1 MFFHFIKYISP
12 TWYLNLKPF
21 NNHVPYLINY
31 DLLNTHEKS
40 LLDFDLNYSSKM
52 ISYIDAA
59 YQAWNKGIIKT
70 GSDYNIDTNNIQPS
84 LNDEYYFVRKYYKS
98 FWSLYILTFRI
109 ISFHNPIKEIRA
121 FTKNLSI
128 QKRNLYDSIYRY
140 EDYNKFTNDHIK
152 SEPSISVIIPT
163 LNRYTYLKD
172 ILKDLELQD
181 YKNFEVIIV
190 DQSEPFENN
199 FYLDFKLN
207 LNVVQQ
213 IEKALWLARNS
224 AIKKSNSDYILLSED
239 DVRIPFD
246 YINNHL
252 KCIEYFKCDISNGV
266 FYPEGK
272 SIPMEKS
279 FFKYSDQF
287 ATGNTLIK
295 KDIFKDV
302 GLFDRQFEGQR
313 GGDGEFGL
321 RCYLAGYKMIS
332 NPLSYCEDVKA
343 PIGGLRQMGSWDAFR
358 PKKLF
363 SPRPIPSINYYI
375 RKYFGIKNA
384 IINMVL
390 SIPSSIIPYRF
401 KRNKK
406 LLIFGTFLFIIVS
419 PIFLIP
425 IIISWQRSNK
435 LIKEGAKIEYP
446 KF

>member
-1 MFFHFIKYISP
+1 
-12 TWYLNLKPF
+12 
-21 NNHVPYLINY
+21 
-31 DLLNTHEKS
+31 
-40 LLDFDLNYSSKM
+40 M